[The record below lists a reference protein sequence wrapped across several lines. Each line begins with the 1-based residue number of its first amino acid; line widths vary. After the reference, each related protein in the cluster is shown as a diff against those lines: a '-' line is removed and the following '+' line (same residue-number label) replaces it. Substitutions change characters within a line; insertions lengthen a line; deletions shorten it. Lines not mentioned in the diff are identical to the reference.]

1 MSQTSLLRVSG
12 RLSGRLFGRLSRTWP
27 LALVP
32 WLVAAPAMADNS
44 AMLRCRTIAETSARL
59 ACYDA
64 IALPGLGSRSGWGAP
79 LPGAVPVAP
88 GVPAAPLS
96 PIDSF
101 GLEGRAAAA
110 GGPAAQLTSS
120 IPGRFEGWNAK
131 TRFRLA
137 NGQIWALAEN
147 TEAFYQLDS
156 PKVTI
161 KRGLFDAMYMH
172 IEGVAQTPRVKR
184 VQ

>member
-1 MSQTSLLRVSG
+1 MSRTALLR
-12 RLSGRLFGRLSRTWP
+12 LPLPLFCTLP
-27 LALVP
+27 LALAAG
-32 WLVAAPAMADNS
+32 LVAAPALADNG

-79 LPGAVPVAP
+79 LPGAAPVTP
-88 GVPAAPLS
+88 GAPAAPLS
-96 PIDSF
+96 PADSF
-101 GLEGRAAAA
+101 GLEGRAPTA
-110 GGPAAQLTSS
+110 GGPAAQLVSS

-131 TRFRLA
+131 TQFRLA

-147 TEAFYQLDS
+147 SEAFYQLDS

-172 IEGVAQTPRVKR
+172 IDGVAQTPRVKR